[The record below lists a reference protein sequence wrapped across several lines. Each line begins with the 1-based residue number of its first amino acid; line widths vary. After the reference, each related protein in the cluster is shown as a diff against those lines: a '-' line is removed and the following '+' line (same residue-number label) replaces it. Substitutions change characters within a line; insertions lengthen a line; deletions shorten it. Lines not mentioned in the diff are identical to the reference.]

1 MANKTRTHV
10 LVPEALLADID
21 AFIGKRKRSWFITQV
36 AEKEIERLK
45 FLRTIEETSGAWS
58 GEDHPELENGSY
70 NWLKEQRISD
80 EKTRTRDGK

>member
-21 AFIGKRKRSWFITQV
+21 ALIGKRKRSWFITQV

-45 FLRTIEETSGAWS
+45 FLRTIEVTARAWR
-58 GEDHPELENGSY
+58 GEDNPELENGSY
-70 NWLKEQRISD
+70 NCLKEQRISD
-80 EKTRTRDGK
+80 EKTRTRNGK